1 MSETHP
7 TVFVSYSWDSEVHK
21 AWVKDLCTR
30 LRADG
35 VDVKLDQWDIVPG
48 DQLPSFMERS
58 IRDSR
63 FVIIVCTPR
72 YKEKSHSRSGG
83 VGYEDNIITAEVAAT
98 QNERKFIPVL
108 ASGEWQEA
116 APSWVLGKAYVDL
129 RGDGL
134 PQPRY
139 EDLLVTLHGTREAR
153 PPLGPVPSSRP
164 APHIR
169 AERGPASQPQEKTPS
184 REGDE
189 LRIVELVAS
198 EVTQPRNDGT
208 RGSALYAVPFR
219 LSRAPSPIWEKAF
232 VQSWDRPSRST
243 TMHRPGI
250 ARVRGDRI
258 ILDGTT
264 VEEVEK
270 YHKDTLLLAVEAAN
284 EIARQIDEERRRK
297 AADRATSEE
306 HQRKTVQDAAKR
318 IRFD

>member
-1 MSETHP
+1 
-7 TVFVSYSWDSEVHK
+7 
-21 AWVKDLCTR
+21 
-30 LRADG
+30 
-35 VDVKLDQWDIVPG
+35 
-48 DQLPSFMERS
+48 MERS
-58 IRDSR
+58 IRESR

-72 YKEKSHSRSGG
+72 YKEKSNSRSGG
-83 VGYEDNIITAEVAAT
+83 VGYEENIITAEVAAN

-108 ASGEWQEA
+108 ACGEWQEA

-139 EDLLVTLHGTREAR
+139 EDLLVTLHGTREGR
-153 PPLGPVPSSRP
+153 PPLGIAPKSPSGASTRP
-164 APHIR
+164 DR
-169 AERGPASQPQEKTPS
+169 ALARTNRPPEESLS

-189 LRIVELVAS
+189 IRIVELVAS

-232 VQSWDRPSRST
+232 LQNWDRPSRFTS
-243 TMHRPGI
+243 MHRPGI
-250 ARVRGDRI
+250 ARIHGDRI

-264 VEEVEK
+264 VEEVEQ
-270 YHKDTLLLAVEAAN
+270 YHKATLLLAVDAAN
-284 EIARQIDEERRRK
+284 DIARQIDEERRKR
-297 AADRATSEE
+297 AAHRAASEE
-306 HQRKTVQDAAKR
+306 QQRKTVEDAAKR

>member
-7 TVFVSYSWDSEVHK
+7 TVFVSYSWDSEDHK
-21 AWVKDLCTR
+21 AWVKELCTR

-35 VDVKLDQWDIVPG
+35 VDVRLDQWDVVPG

-108 ASGEWQEA
+108 ASGDWPEA

-153 PPLGPVPSSRP
+153 PQLGPIPSNRP
-164 APHIR
+164 ATQVR
-169 AERGPASQPQEKTPS
+169 AARGPASQPQPEPQS
-184 REGDE
+184 RESDE
-189 LRIVELVAS
+189 IRIIELVAN

-219 LSRAPSPIWEKAF
+219 LSKTPSAIWEKAF
-232 VQSWDRPSRST
+232 VQHWDRPSRFTS
-243 TMHRPGI
+243 MHRPGI

-270 YHKDTLLLAVEAAN
+270 YHKETLLLAVEAAN
-284 EIARQIDEERRRK
+284 EIAHQIDEERRRR
-297 AADRATSEE
+297 AAHRAASEE
-306 HQRKTVQDAAKR
+306 QQRKVVQDAAKR